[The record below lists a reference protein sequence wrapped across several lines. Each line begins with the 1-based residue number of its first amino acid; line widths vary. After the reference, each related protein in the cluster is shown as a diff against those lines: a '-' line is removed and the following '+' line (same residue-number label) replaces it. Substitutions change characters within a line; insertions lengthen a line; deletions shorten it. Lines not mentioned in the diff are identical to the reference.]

1 VHAVDPAQAIARA
14 LTRANVEA
22 ALSASRSYAVVAAG
36 KAAWPMACA
45 FAAARPEGLVDGLI
59 AGPRVGE
66 WQLPD
71 RFSALNPG
79 HPLPTVESVA
89 AGERALAIARQ
100 AGDAGATLVVLLS
113 GGASAML
120 VAPAPEIALDDKI
133 ATARLVM
140 RAGEPID
147 RLNCVRK
154 HLSALKGGG
163 LALAAGRT
171 MTLAIS
177 DVHGPVADDPAVI
190 GSGPTVADPTTYA
203 EALEIAERVGG
214 LPAGVMERLRR
225 GARGEV
231 PETAKPGDPRVTGHF
246 YEVIANRRTALDG
259 ARQAAEARGY
269 RVFEIPEPV
278 TGEARDASR
287 AFVAQAAAMTSAAGG
302 RCCVIAAGETT
313 VTVRGHGLGGRNQ
326 EFALAAAP
334 VVAALPGIAVLASL
348 GTDGIDGP
356 TPAGGAMVDSATIAR
371 ALASGL
377 GWESTLAA
385 NDAYHFFAPLGDLIA
400 WGPTGTNVG
409 DVQMLLTVDRV

>member
-1 VHAVDPAQAIARA
+1 
-14 LTRANVEA
+14 
-22 ALSASRSYAVVAAG
+22 
-36 KAAWPMACA
+36 MACA
-45 FAAARPEGLVDGLI
+45 FAAARPDGLVNGLI

-66 WQLPD
+66 WQLPEG
-71 RFSALNPG
+71 FSALNPG
-79 HPLPTVESVA
+79 HPLPTVDSVA
-89 AGERALAIARQ
+89 AGERALALARETGS
-100 AGDAGATLVVLLS
+100 AGGTLVVLLS

-120 VAPAPEIALDDKI
+120 VAPAPDITLDDKI

-140 RAGEPID
+140 RAGESID

-154 HLSALKGGG
+154 HLSGIKGGG

-214 LPAGVMERLRR
+214 LPPRVMERLKR
-225 GARGEV
+225 GARGEA
-231 PETAKPGDPRVTGHF
+231 PETAKPGDPRLNGSF

-259 ARQAAEARGY
+259 ARQAAEALGY
-269 RVFEIPEPV
+269 RVFEISEPV
-278 TGEARDASR
+278 TGEAREASR
-287 AFVAQAAAMTSAAGG
+287 AFVAQAAALTGAAGG
-302 RCCVIAAGETT
+302 SCCVIAAGETT
-313 VTVRGHGLGGRNQ
+313 VTVRGDGLGGRNQ

-334 VVAALPGIAVLASL
+334 VVAALPGVAVLASL
-348 GTDGIDGP
+348 GTDGVDGP